1 MFLDSQISS
10 KVDVVEMVADKLIFQ
25 RGARRGAARRAHTYP
40 PNLPQEY
47 SILMKQKLKCS
58 PRGRKSF
65 GIGYLYQYLKLTTK
79 NRHKYVKTVPF

>member
-10 KVDVVEMVADKLIFQ
+10 KVDVVEMVANKLIFQ
-25 RGARRGAARRAHTYP
+25 RGAARRAHTYP

>member
-10 KVDVVEMVADKLIFQ
+10 KVDVVEMVANKPLFPAQ
-25 RGARRGAARRAHTYP
+25 RAHTYP

-65 GIGYLYQYLKLTTK
+65 GIGNLYQYLKLTTK